1 MDWLRLTRL
10 RPRAQALR
18 HIMLKPEDD
27 TLNPEEGGIRYVAMT
42 SFHARDSLIAVVF
55 DFPQVSG

>member
-1 MDWLRLTRL
+1 
-10 RPRAQALR
+10 
-18 HIMLKPEDD
+18 MLKPEDD